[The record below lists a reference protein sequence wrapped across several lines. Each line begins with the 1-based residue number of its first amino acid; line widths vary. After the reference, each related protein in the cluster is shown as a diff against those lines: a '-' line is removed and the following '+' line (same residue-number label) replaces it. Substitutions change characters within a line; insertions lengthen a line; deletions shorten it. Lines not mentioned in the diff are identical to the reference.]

1 MFAMALDKVEMSHL
15 KQLLLDE
22 RQEVMEALE
31 TFGLS
36 RNTDGGYDPNF
47 ADISQVTAEKGEAD
61 ALVQPLKETLVE
73 IDDALNRIEDGTYGL
88 CMKCGKEI
96 PLERLEAVPRTKYCT
111 PCASL
116 VR

>member
-1 MFAMALDKVEMSHL
+1 MALDKVELSHF
-15 KQLLLDE
+15 KQILLNE
-22 RQEVMEALE
+22 RIEVMEALK

-36 RNTDGGYDPNF
+36 RNTDGGYDTNF

-61 ALVQPLKETLVE
+61 ALIQPLRETLVE
-73 IDDALNRIEDGTYGL
+73 IDDALVRIEDKAYGL
-88 CMKCGKEI
+88 CVKCGKDI
-96 PLERLEAVPRTKYCT
+96 PLERLEAVPKTKYCT

>member
-1 MFAMALDKVEMSHL
+1 MALDNVDIARL
-15 KQLLLDE
+15 KQLLLEE

-31 TFGLS
+31 TFGVS
-36 RNTDGGYDPNF
+36 RSTDGGYDPNF

-61 ALVQPLKETLVE
+61 ALIQPLKETLVE
-73 IDDALNRIEDGTYGL
+73 IDDALNRIADGTYGL

-116 VR
+116 IR

>member
-1 MFAMALDKVEMSHL
+1 MALDNVEISNL

-22 RQEVMEALE
+22 RKEVTEALE

-61 ALVQPLKETLVE
+61 ALVQPLKETLIE
-73 IDDALNRIEDGTYGL
+73 IDEALGRIADGTYGL
-88 CMKCGKEI
+88 CMKCGKDI
-96 PLERLEAVPRTKYCT
+96 PLERLEAVPKTRYCT
-111 PCASL
+111 PCANL
-116 VR
+116 LR

>member
-1 MFAMALDKVEMSHL
+1 MAIDDVEIANL

-36 RNTDGGYDPNF
+36 RSTNGGYDPNF

-61 ALVQPLKETLVE
+61 ALIQPLKETLAE
-73 IDDALNRIEDGTYGL
+73 IDSALSRIADGSYGK

-96 PLERLEAVPRTKYCT
+96 PSERLEAVPKTKYCA

-116 VR
+116 LR

>member
-1 MFAMALDKVEMSHL
+1 MALDNVDIARL
-15 KQLLLDE
+15 KQLLLEE

-31 TFGLS
+31 TFGVS
-36 RNTDGGYDPNF
+36 RSTDGGYDPNF

-61 ALVQPLKETLVE
+61 ALIQPLKETLVE
-73 IDDALNRIEDGTYGL
+73 IDDALNRIADGTYGL
-88 CMKCGKEI
+88 CTKCGKEI

-116 VR
+116 IR

>member
-1 MFAMALDKVEMSHL
+1 MALDKIEVSRL

-36 RNTDGGYDPNF
+36 RSTHGGYDPNF

-61 ALVQPLKETLVE
+61 ALIQPLKETLVE
-73 IDDALNRIEDGTYGL
+73 IDEALNRIAEGTYGL
-88 CMKCGKEI
+88 CLKCGKEI
-96 PLERLEAVPRTKYCT
+96 PLERLEAVPKTKYCT
-111 PCASL
+111 PCANL
-116 VR
+116 LR